1 MQASAN
7 LLLGHPRH
15 PTQGPPAHQAPNV
28 HLGPTPPPGTTRRL
42 SSTEDSLLRTL
53 QGEGLTARGIS
64 RARTTRKAPRG
75 EEPGGTGQQLGQ
87 AVVPPGPPEGAG
99 PPAPGR
105 EGPLRLLRPL
115 PLHCPHAQVTPE
127 ASPPQPGVQMRTP
140 RGQQGGSC
148 PWPPMGGPVPA
159 AFCTPGSPAPHVPRL
174 PPAQKDLREQ
184 KLFPRTRSTV
194 VHRRGSKASRLSC
207 NLTGPRGAPRLS
219 TPSTGSPFLGRSL
232 ILAPGAQSG
241 GHRTPDPVFPRPL

>member
-105 EGPLRLLRPL
+105 EGPLRLPRPL
-115 PLHCPHAQVTPE
+115 PLHCPHAQVTLE

-140 RGQQGGSC
+140 GANKEGLVPGPRWVVRSLPPSAPPGPQPPTSPGCPLLRRTSGSRSFFQGLGAQ
-148 PWPPMGGPVPA
+148 WVTDGGARPA
-159 AFCTPGSPAPHVPRL
+159 DSPAI
-174 PPAQKDLREQ
+174 LR
-184 KLFPRTRSTV
+184 
-194 VHRRGSKASRLSC
+194 G
-207 NLTGPRGAPRLS
+207 
-219 TPSTGSPFLGRSL
+219 LGE
-232 ILAPGAQSG
+232 
-241 GHRTPDPVFPRPL
+241 HPV